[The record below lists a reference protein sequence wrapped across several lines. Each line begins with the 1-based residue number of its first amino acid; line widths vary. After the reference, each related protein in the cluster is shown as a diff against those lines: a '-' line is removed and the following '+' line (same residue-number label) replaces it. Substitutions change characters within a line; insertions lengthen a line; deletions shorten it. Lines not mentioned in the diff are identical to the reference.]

1 MSALHVKLGVKG
13 FNEVW
18 LNEKNDWIYPRLH
31 RTADD
36 MESLAGKYPG
46 ARGLKK
52 RALNQAARELLLAQ
66 ASDWAFMISGAMA
79 EYGRKRTETHLA
91 RFQKLCEGINGPQ
104 IDEALLANVESL
116 DNIFPQIDYRVFS

>member
-1 MSALHVKLGVKG
+1 
-13 FNEVW
+13 
-18 LNEKNDWIYPRLH
+18 
-31 RTADD
+31 
-36 MESLAGKYPG
+36 MEDLAKKYPS

-91 RFQKLCEGINGPQ
+91 RFQDLCKGINGSRVNQ
-104 IDEALLANVESL
+104 ALLAKMESL